1 MSSEAKT
8 STEESLNEVFLLQ
21 RSVFE
26 AQSNSLTEYQSQT
39 APIVLDGTLKVSRLL
54 LDRHLPDELKK
65 QGRLLDNEE
74 VTIHP
79 IPP

>member
-26 AQSNSLTEYQSQT
+26 AQSNSLTEYLSQT
-39 APIVLDGTLKVSRLL
+39 APIVLDGALKVPRLL